1 MSHYW
6 FIPSSLVIALASVDV
21 GDEVTIMAV
30 GDSIT
35 QGGKSFHS
43 YREFLIPM
51 LSHVENDVRFIGPNQ
66 DQFSAHCGYG
76 GKNTQFLNSIIRDVY
91 AQYPADI
98 VLIHSGHNS
107 FSKDKPVPN
116 IIEATEQMIETIHAL
131 NPDVT
136 ILLAQVIP
144 SGKLP
149 KYSYIPELNQ
159 ELTKSADRMKAKG
172 IQIVPVDQANG
183 FNWKLDTIKDK
194 VHPNESGARKMAEK
208 WAQALA
214 SVLKRLKVSQ

>member
-1 MSHYW
+1 MSHFW
-6 FIPSSLVIALASVDV
+6 FIPASLLVIPVSVSV
-21 GDEVTIMAV
+21 AEEVTIMAV

-35 QGGKSFHS
+35 QGGKSFHC

-51 LSHVENDVRFIGPNQ
+51 LSDGENDVRFVGPNQ
-66 DQFSAHCGYG
+66 DQHSAHCGYG
-76 GKNTQFLNSIIRDVY
+76 GKNTQFLNSIIKGVY
-91 AQYPADI
+91 AKYPADI
-98 VLIHSGHNS
+98 VLLHSGHNS
-107 FSKDKPVPN
+107 FSKDKPVPK

-149 KYSYIPELNQ
+149 KYSYISELNQ
-159 ELTKSADRMKAKG
+159 DLAKSADRMKTKG
-172 IQIVPVDQANG
+172 IQTVLVDQATG
-183 FNWKLDTIKDK
+183 FDWTLDTIADK
-194 VHPNESGARKMAEK
+194 VHPNESGARKMAAK

-214 SVLKRLKVSQ
+214 PVLKRRKESQ